1 MVEMGFH
8 KQLRTSAFLDIIVKD
23 CKLLRP
29 ESNLCEDW
37 DCLVL
42 HQTINASSIL
52 YKVSFVE
59 FFSHNSETC
68 DPGHPCY
75 CSALMM
81 DTGELKLILLMC
93 SF

>member
-8 KQLRTSAFLDIIVKD
+8 KQLRTSGFLDIIVKD

-52 YKVSFVE
+52 YKVSFVD
-59 FFSHNSETC
+59 FF
-68 DPGHPCY
+68 
-75 CSALMM
+75 
-81 DTGELKLILLMC
+81 LITMRLVTPDILAIVLL
-93 SF
+93 

>member
-29 ESNLCEDW
+29 ELNLCEDW

-52 YKVSFVE
+52 YKVSFVD
-59 FFSHNSETC
+59 FF
-68 DPGHPCY
+68 
-75 CSALMM
+75 
-81 DTGELKLILLMC
+81 LITMRLVTPDILAIVLL
-93 SF
+93 